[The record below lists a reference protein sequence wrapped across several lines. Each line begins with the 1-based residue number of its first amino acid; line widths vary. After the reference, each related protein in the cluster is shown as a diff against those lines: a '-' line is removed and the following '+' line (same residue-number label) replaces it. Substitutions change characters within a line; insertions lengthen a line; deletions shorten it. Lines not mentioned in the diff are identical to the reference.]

1 MLRRE
6 KKECIG
12 EDDSKY
18 SVIILGIP
26 NMIIADQFAR
36 NGDAV
41 YSNSSRAMCTILVFS
56 LLLLV
61 GIFQGVTKGADSPGA
76 RIF

>member
-1 MLRRE
+1 
-6 KKECIG
+6 
-12 EDDSKY
+12 
-18 SVIILGIP
+18 
-26 NMIIADQFAR
+26 MIIADQFAR

-41 YSNSSRAMCTILVFS
+41 YSNSSRAMCTMLVFS